1 VRSNQDTLESR
12 MLGNLARPVWG
23 WGPGAIPG
31 PTPLFAGN
39 DEAAANH
46 AKLWTLIASAERHGI
61 DPQRYLTSVLAK
73 LPFVREGDREELEQF
88 LPDVW
93 AKDDAAEPVPEPPAE

>member
-31 PTPLFAGN
+31 PTPL
-39 DEAAANH
+39 
-46 AKLWTLIASAERHGI
+46 
-61 DPQRYLTSVLAK
+61 YLTSVLAK